1 LALIMHLYSYGNEKC
16 VKGAK
21 IKTKINK
28 ISLITALFL
37 VMISSLQCSMEN
49 PVAPS
54 WEMDINIPLIDNC
67 TYLNELL
74 PMVKSPVKS
83 DSFIVF
89 TMDTIKITG
98 DPKMVELSAFD
109 LQIESGTIQY
119 NLDNHLPVGIDSGM
133 IYISDD
139 SATVFSAPKIVI
151 GPLRVLPALYDSTGR
166 VTAASSNLIS
176 FVLDSFQIAFLS
188 DRGHSVFAGYSMV
201 SYGTNGLTVKAG
213 YSDYLHSN
221 VLVTVRKKVM

>member
-1 LALIMHLYSYGNEKC
+1 MKSR
-16 VKGAK
+16 
-21 IKTKINK
+21 TNK
-28 ISLITALFL
+28 IPLITALFL
-37 VMISSLQCSMEN
+37 VMISSMQCSLEN

-54 WEMDINIPLIDNC
+54 WEIDVNITLINNYA
-67 TYLNELL
+67 YLNEFL
-74 PMVKSPVKS
+74 PIVKSPGKA

-98 DPKMVELSAFD
+98 GPKMVDLSAFD
-109 LQIESGTIQY
+109 LQIESGTMQY
-119 NLDNHLPVGIDSGM
+119 TLNNHLPVGIDGM

-139 SATVFSAPKIVI
+139 SSTVFTAPKIVI
-151 GPLRVLPALYDSTGR
+151 GPLRVLPALYDSAGR
-166 VTAASSNLIS
+166 VTEAGSNRLS
-176 FVLDSFQIAFLS
+176 VLLDSAQIAFLS

>member
-1 LALIMHLYSYGNEKC
+1 MKS
-16 VKGAK
+16 
-21 IKTKINK
+21 KINK
-28 ISLITALFL
+28 IPLITALFL

-54 WEMDINIPLIDNC
+54 WAVDINIPLIDNC
-67 TYLNELL
+67 TYLNEFL
-74 PMVKSPVKS
+74 PIVKSPGKS

-89 TMDTIKITG
+89 TMDTVKIIG
-98 DPKMVELSAFD
+98 DPKRVDMTAFD

-119 NLDNHLPVGIDSGM
+119 NLNNHLPIGIDSGM

-139 SATVFSAPKIVI
+139 SATVFTAPKIVI
-151 GPLRVLPALYDSTGR
+151 GPLRVLPALYDSAGR
-166 VTAASSNLIS
+166 VTEVRSNLLS
-176 FVLDSFQIAFLS
+176 FSLDSAQIAFLS
-188 DRGHSVFAGYSMV
+188 DKGHSIFAGYSMV

-213 YSDYLHSN
+213 YSAYLHSN